1 MISTKLPGQ
10 LVLTEIN
17 NLAATLFAMHG
28 QRVAE
33 GVKFYAATCELGRQC
48 WNAAVITYFNTVIRN
63 SDAQVSD
70 YLLDELTP
78 LGEIGTS
85 IKQPLVTY

>member
-1 MISTKLPGQ
+1 MPTIKLPGQ

-28 QRVAE
+28 QRISE
-33 GVKFYAATCELGRQC
+33 GFKFHAASCELGRQC

-63 SDAQVSD
+63 SGLPIDD
-70 YLLDELTP
+70 YLLPELIKKP
-78 LGEIGTS
+78 DVDTS
-85 IKQPLVTY
+85 FKQPLVTY